1 VNIRQADEF
10 NNLTEQRIAE
20 MDRPADPDDQGM
32 AISEGDPNSLAV
44 AQVLDTEYKGIN
56 KEHIDTIY
64 AYAKS
69 QIEGN
74 ADPMTVKWVVRD
86 LVDSIG
92 SGALGEDKIARIARY
107 AYLSLQSKRNEA
119 ERKSLLK

>member
-1 VNIRQADEF
+1 MNIRPADES
-10 NNLTEQRIAE
+10 NNLIEQRILE
-20 MDRPADPDDQGM
+20 VDKPTQPDDQG
-32 AISEGDPNSLAV
+32 IVVSEGDPNTIAI
-44 AQVLDTEYKGIN
+44 AQVLDTDYKGVN

-64 AYAKS
+64 AYTKS
-69 QIEGN
+69 QIKGD

-119 ERKSLLK
+119 ERLSLLK